1 MATATPARCADLEI
15 TRGGEMRVMS
25 LSAAVEVI
33 ESRIGCNDG
42 FGSLD

>member
-1 MATATPARCADLEI
+1 
-15 TRGGEMRVMS
+15 MRVMS

-42 FGSLD
+42 FGSQADRADRASVRLNSV